1 MKIIDIHLHMDMEDK
16 KDKLG
21 IFRDVSVDYTKDK
34 LLADMKAADV
44 EHAIFNTVD
53 SVGDGIECS
62 PYPTPIRMKEALEQ
76 IKDAPNLHLMPGINP
91 NHIPKNA
98 LRLMESA
105 LKKGLVKGF
114 KVLPGYTHFYPQD
127 KVYHKFY
134 NLAVKYDVPV
144 MFHTGDLYDTEGL
157 ALAKYCHP
165 IHLDE
170 VAVSFRK
177 LKIVMAHLGNPWIRD
192 AAMVLNKNANVYAD
206 LSGFF
211 VEDVPKRCKFT
222 ESDIQFAL
230 EYVDDAEKFLY
241 GTDWPL
247 VNMRDYADFM
257 KRVIPS
263 GMQKKIFYDNAKKLF
278 RL

>member
-1 MKIIDIHLHMDMEDK
+1 MRIIDVHLHMDMEDK

-21 IFRDVSVDYTKDK
+21 IFRDVDVDYTKDK

-53 SVGDGIECS
+53 SIGDGIECS
-62 PYPTPIRMKEALEQ
+62 VYATPIRMKEALEH
-76 IKDAPNLHLMPGINP
+76 IKDTPNLHLMPGINP
-91 NHIPKNA
+91 NQIPKNA
-98 LRLMESA
+98 LKLMEDA
-105 LKKGLVKGF
+105 LKKGLIKGF
-114 KVLPGYTHFYPQD
+114 KILPGYTHFYPQD

-134 NLAVKYDVPV
+134 NLAIKYDVPV
-144 MFHTGDLYDTEGL
+144 MFHTGDLNDGEGL

-165 IHLDE
+165 MHLDE
-170 VAVSFRK
+170 VAVNFRK

-192 AAMVLNKNANVYAD
+192 AAIVLNKNPNVYAD

-230 EYVDDAEKFLY
+230 EYVNEPEKFLY

-247 VNMRDYADFM
+247 VKMADYAAFM

-263 GMQKKIFYDNAKKLF
+263 WMHKKIFYDNAKSLFKL
-278 RL
+278 